1 MIRLYISSELT
12 QRSLKSKIRE
22 KKFISL
28 TITDGMVTIALNART
43 LKMPE
48 LKWKLLKNMYNKR
61 LYLSP
66 GAIDKS
72 AWCLF

>member
-43 LKMPE
+43 LKMSE
-48 LKWKLLKNMYNKR
+48 LK
-61 LYLSP
+61 
-66 GAIDKS
+66 
-72 AWCLF
+72 